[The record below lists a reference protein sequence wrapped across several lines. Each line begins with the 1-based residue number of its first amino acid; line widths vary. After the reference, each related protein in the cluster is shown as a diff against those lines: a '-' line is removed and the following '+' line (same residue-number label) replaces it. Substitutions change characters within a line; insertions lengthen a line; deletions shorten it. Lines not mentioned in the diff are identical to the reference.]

1 MKLPVVLAVLTG
13 TFVLA
18 CSTVTP
24 VPTEPIPNIDA
35 TVEARVAQERA
46 TMESTVSQERATVL
60 PTLRA
65 LIEIEPKV
73 RPTPTLTLNEI
84 FHRNSI
90 GELSDEEAAQ
100 ILVKRKQGNSG
111 TTSTTSS
118 TVEPE
123 ITPTAEPTALRE
135 PTPIP
140 ILNSAV
146 GYWSYML
153 ELINQ
158 DRKEHGLAVVSF
170 GNNVA
175 PQIHAEELFEN
186 GFTGHWGLDG
196 LKPYMR
202 YTLAGGT
209 GVESENVYGSIAAR
223 IPGVRYTKTP
233 VKESLRK
240 TQEGLMQSPGHRE
253 NILNPQHEKVN
264 LGIACD
270 DIGCTVVQQFESNFI
285 EFVLL
290 PTIENRLLRFTGA
303 TLKGT
308 AYFNADVYYDPLPI
322 PLTANQIRT
331 AYCYDSGTPI
341 LSIREPAPPGSYY
354 STHISERSWPDCRE
368 PRDTEGF
375 EQPIRT
381 ALPNQNGLVPWE
393 YASTYVTTGNQFDIA
408 VDISDYISEYGD
420 GVYTIVIWGKSNAG
434 FNPLTTL
441 SIFTESP

>member
-1 MKLPVVLAVLTG
+1 MKLPLVLAVLIG
-13 TFVLA
+13 ILGLA
-18 CSTVTP
+18 CSTVAP
-24 VPTEPIPNIDA
+24 APAEPTPNIDA

-46 TMESTVSQERATVL
+46 TMESTVSQERATVV

-123 ITPTAEPTALRE
+123 ITPTAEPTPLRE
-135 PTPIP
+135 PTPVP

-146 GYWSYML
+146 GYRSYML

-175 PQIHAEELFEN
+175 AQIHAEELFEN

-209 GVESENVYGSIAAR
+209 GVESENVSGGIAPK
-223 IPGVRYTKTP
+223 IPGVRYAKTP
-233 VKESLRK
+233 VKESLRE
-240 TQEGLMQSPGHRE
+240 TSEGDSRGTYAIPGSPGKYSQSSARE
-253 NILNPQHEKVN
+253 
-264 LGIACD
+264 G
-270 DIGCTVVQQFESNFI
+270 QFRNC
-285 EFVLL
+285 L
-290 PTIENRLLRFTGA
+290 
-303 TLKGT
+303 
-308 AYFNADVYYDPLPI
+308 
-322 PLTANQIRT
+322 
-331 AYCYDSGTPI
+331 
-341 LSIREPAPPGSYY
+341 
-354 STHISERSWPDCRE
+354 
-368 PRDTEGF
+368 
-375 EQPIRT
+375 
-381 ALPNQNGLVPWE
+381 
-393 YASTYVTTGNQFDIA
+393 
-408 VDISDYISEYGD
+408 
-420 GVYTIVIWGKSNAG
+420 
-434 FNPLTTL
+434 
-441 SIFTESP
+441 